1 MNVLSGQYI
10 QEASLTAQRPE
21 YNFGVLLSHSA
32 GPQKHDGQSQGGVS
46 AFQIP
51 EAHVRGTA
59 QGPEAVPSSTAQRG

>member
-10 QEASLTAQRPE
+10 HEVSLTAQRPE
-21 YNFGVLLSHSA
+21 YNFGVLLNHSA

-51 EAHVRGTA
+51 QACVQGTA
-59 QGPEAVPSSTAQRG
+59 QGPEAVPSSTARRG